1 MRYRIRT
8 SRLIVW
14 PLAVGII
21 LAGSQWEQQFVLRG
35 LLLLIGCVFV
45 STAAIGRLWC
55 SQYICAYKTKHLV
68 TSGPY
73 SLSRNP
79 LYVFS
84 SIGAVGLGFATETL
98 TIPFVLALLF
108 AVFYPKV
115 IRDEET
121 KLAELHGEPFKAYM
135 ASVPRFWPRNFKI
148 VEPEEYIVSPVKFR
162 HALLDAIW
170 FVWILGIIQMAEAL
184 RNAGI
189 LPTLYKLY

>member
-148 VEPEEYIVSPVKFR
+148 VEPEEYMVSPVKFR

-170 FVWILGIIQMAEAL
+170 FVWILGIIQMAAAL
-184 RNAGI
+184 RNANI

>member
-98 TIPFVLALLF
+98 TIPYVLALMF

-162 HALLDAIW
+162 HALLDATW

-184 RNAGI
+184 RNGGI
-189 LPTLYKLY
+189 LPTLFKLY

>member
-98 TIPFVLALLF
+98 TIPFVLALMF

>member
-8 SRLIVW
+8 SRLVVW
-14 PLAVGII
+14 PLAVGIT

-35 LLLLIGCVFV
+35 LLFLIGCVLV
-45 STAAIGRLWC
+45 STAVIGRLWC
-55 SQYICAYKTKHLV
+55 SQYISAYKTRHLV

-98 TIPFVLALLF
+98 TIPFVLALMF

-135 ASVPRFWPRNFKI
+135 ASVPRFWPRNFKL

-170 FVWILGIIQMAEAL
+170 FMWLLGIIQMAEAL
-184 RNAGI
+184 RHGDI
-189 LPTLYKLY
+189 LPTLFKLY